1 MSTAR
6 IQQAFFSQIND
17 LRPFKQLMDLIP
29 DVAFFLKDTEGRF
42 VMQNRHACEYC
53 QAATEDETIGRTDFD
68 FFPPRRAALYVKGD
82 QEVMKSGQ
90 PIINAV
96 APAPENSNKMIVY
109 SKVPVYSK
117 ENQLIGIAGIHRV
130 IDGLRDTP
138 SWYGSLSKV
147 IRHIHENFS
156 QELTLTDLAKMAHI
170 SQSQLERRFRQLL
183 STTPSAYILQ
193 VRIDAGRT
201 LLESTDHTIAD
212 IAQSV
217 GFYDHSH
224 FTRSFQKIMNTTPK
238 AYRKRHKNLG
248 PR

>member
-1 MSTAR
+1 MNSDTF
-6 IQQAFFSQIND
+6 QQAFFSRIND

-53 QAATEDETIGRTDFD
+53 QAATELETIGRTDFD
-68 FFPPRRAALYVKGD
+68 YFPHRRAALYVKGD
-82 QEVMKSGQ
+82 KEVMESGR

-96 APAPENSNKMIVY
+96 APAPENSSKMIVY
-109 SKVPVYSK
+109 SKVPVYDT
-117 ENQLIGIAGIHRV
+117 ENQVIGVAGIHRV

-138 SWYGSLSKV
+138 AWYGSLSRV
-147 IRHIHENFS
+147 IRHIHESYS
-156 QELTLTDLAKMAHI
+156 QELTLTELAKMAHI

-183 STTPSAYILQ
+183 ATTPSAYILQ
-193 VRIDAGRT
+193 VRIDASRT
-201 LLESTDHTIAD
+201 LLETTDRTIAD

-224 FTRSFQKIMNTTPK
+224 FTRSFQKIMRLTPK
-238 AYRKRHKNLG
+238 AYRRRHTSQ
-248 PR
+248 